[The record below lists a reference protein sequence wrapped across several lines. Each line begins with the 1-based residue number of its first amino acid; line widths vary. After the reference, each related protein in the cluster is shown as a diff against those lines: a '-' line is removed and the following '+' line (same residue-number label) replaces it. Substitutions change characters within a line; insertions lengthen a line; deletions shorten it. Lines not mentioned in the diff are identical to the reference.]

1 MNVVV
6 DFYNPWNAKLHRTV
20 VQVCYEVTACD
31 SAAPQ
36 TPSATNP
43 LPPGAPLPIPA
54 GLRSPSPLT
63 SLTGMPIA
71 PPT

>member
-6 DFYNPWNAKLHRTV
+6 EFYNPWNAKLHRTV
-20 VQVCYEVTACD
+20 AQVCYEPTLCD
-31 SAAPQ
+31 P
-36 TPSATNP
+36 ATSTQP
-43 LPPGAPLPIPA
+43 TPPGMPPSI
-54 GLRSPSPLT
+54 PSPLT